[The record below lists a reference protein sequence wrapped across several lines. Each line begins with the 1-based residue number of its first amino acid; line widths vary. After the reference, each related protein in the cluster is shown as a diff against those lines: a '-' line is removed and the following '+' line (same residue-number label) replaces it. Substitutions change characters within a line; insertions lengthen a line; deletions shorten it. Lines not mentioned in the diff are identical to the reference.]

1 MDHDGT
7 QLCKGFEKME
17 QTRKTNSPLTADSP
31 TDSHVTIYHHTMG
44 VSAKPVRSGCSCPL
58 KTATCFSSL
67 TTQKPNSNHF
77 GRTKWKT
84 PNTWKS
90 CGLSDNPNW
99 KNQPHHVSKCPK
111 PSSCSSCSET
121 VTTAAEKLSVS
132 TIILLLSAASFA
144 ASSAWLFTCQ
154 GCQRLD
160 WLEGLEWL
168 ETTGDYG
175 YERIG
180 TCRNV

>member
-1 MDHDGT
+1 MDHDGPWWTMMEHDGT

-17 QTRKTNSPLTADSP
+17 QTRKANSPLTDSP

-77 GRTKWKT
+77 GRTQWKT

-99 KNQPHHVSKCPK
+99 LKTQPQHVSTCPK

-154 GCQRLD
+154 GWPSD
-160 WLEGLEWL
+160 
-168 ETTGDYG
+168 
-175 YERIG
+175 
-180 TCRNV
+180 